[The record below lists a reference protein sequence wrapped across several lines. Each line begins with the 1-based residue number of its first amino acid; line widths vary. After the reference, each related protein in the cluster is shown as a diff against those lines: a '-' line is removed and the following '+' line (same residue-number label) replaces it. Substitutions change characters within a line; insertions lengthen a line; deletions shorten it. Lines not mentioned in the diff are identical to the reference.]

1 MNNTRALGRLVLVP
15 AVAAALLLVT
25 GVSGAW
31 AGPAPLEP
39 EPGRGGAGL
48 TGGSSSGSDGASAW
62 EIATVGLMSAALA
75 IVLTL
80 LVTYAVTHRRSARP
94 APA

>member
-1 MNNTRALGRLVLVP
+1 MNNTRALGRAVLVP
-15 AVAAALLLVT
+15 AVTAVLLLVT

-39 EPGRGGAGL
+39 EPARGGPGL
-48 TGGSSSGSDGASAW
+48 TGGGSGSDGASAW
-62 EIATVGLMSAALA
+62 EITSVGLVSAALA

-80 LVTYAVTHRRSARP
+80 IVTYAVTHRRSARP
-94 APA
+94 AAA

>member
-1 MNNTRALGRLVLVP
+1 MNNTRALGRVVLVP
-15 AVAAALLLVT
+15 AVTAALLLVT

-48 TGGSSSGSDGASAW
+48 TGGSSGSDGASAW